1 MDSTVSEVAF
11 QPLFPEPG
19 VSTRVYLE
27 IEGVG
32 SLRGRV
38 PMAQKDRSLGAIC
51 PIIRHMV
58 DSGYLESAVA

>member
-11 QPLFPEPG
+11 HPLFPELG

-38 PMAQKDRSLGAIC
+38 PMAQKDRSLGADWLVL
-51 PIIRHMV
+51 HQAL
-58 DSGYLESAVA
+58 SGGFV